1 MPKYLVAL
9 AVGGLMECPEITYQ
23 DYQEIEA
30 DSEEDACKIYNE
42 KNNCDF
48 FYGAVIRKLNDLK
61 SDELIKEKGELLSK
75 VSSGD
80 ALRIYQLEKQLQVEL
95 DNSHCLEI
103 ELTKAKE
110 LLRKAFGALNDG
122 FCHKDCKQCK
132 WDGGK
137 CNIECRFAWKYGDE
151 ASTLLNEEGE

>member
-1 MPKYLVAL
+1 MTLDEAIKHCEEVA
-9 AVGGLMECPEITYQ
+9 AECDLYEV
-23 DYQEIEA
+23 EIEYKCGQEHRQLA
-30 DSEEDACKIYNE
+30 EW
-42 KNNCDF
+42 
-48 FYGAVIRKLNDLK
+48 LK
-61 SDELIKEKGELLSK
+61 ELQEL
-75 VSSGD
+75 
-80 ALRIYQLEKQLQVEL
+80 RRQLDVEA

-137 CNIECRFAWKYGDE
+137 CNMECRFAWKYGDE